1 MTLTVGILL
10 VGMFLIVAAEL
21 AARMYVRHSPY
32 RVLPPGRKDVMHFDM
47 SVLPSMEPTT
57 VHKVN
62 RHGERGSERPHGDT
76 AFRVLVAGGSS
87 AGCYLLDQKTAWAG
101 ALERDLQELPHFC
114 SRRVHVGNVGQSSI
128 DSGSLLVT
136 LERILPQEH
145 GLDLLLLM
153 VGASDVLRWLE
164 IEAPPERA
172 AEAIAIDE
180 CFARHPEMK
189 FGLHPRT
196 WALATLYR
204 WRRDAKGKVR
214 TKSGQRYAVA
224 RRLRAEALETRTLV
238 PKADVVIKR
247 FESNLRA
254 CIKLAQK
261 HARNVVVVRQPWFRK
276 AEYLPEELA
285 QFWSGSVGD
294 AYTQNVTAFY
304 SPEVVSAL
312 MNQIDRSAA
321 DVAAQLGIPSV
332 DVNAS
337 LAPSN
342 SNYMDQFHF
351 TPQGS
356 RIVARCVRDQIAQ
369 KLGINREL
377 L

>member
-1 MTLTVGILL
+1 
-10 VGMFLIVAAEL
+10 
-21 AARMYVRHSPY
+21 
-32 RVLPPGRKDVMHFDM
+32 
-47 SVLPSMEPTT
+47 
-57 VHKVN
+57 
-62 RHGERGSERPHGDT
+62 
-76 AFRVLVAGGSS
+76 
-87 AGCYLLDQKTAWAG
+87 
-101 ALERDLQELPHFC
+101 
-114 SRRVHVGNVGQSSI
+114 
-128 DSGSLLVT
+128 
-136 LERILPQEH
+136 
-145 GLDLLLLM
+145 
-153 VGASDVLRWLE
+153 
-164 IEAPPERA
+164 
-172 AEAIAIDE
+172 
-180 CFARHPEMK
+180 MK